1 MKYILFIFSFS
12 SYIIQSWC
20 EFLQETD
27 PDILTGYNIVNFDL
41 PYLINRAK
49 ALKLQQFPY
58 LGRTTSAMTVIK
70 TSTFESKA
78 YGKRENKLINI
89 SGRVQF
95 DLLQVIIML
104 IGKPV
109 L

>member
-1 MKYILFIFSFS
+1 M
-12 SYIIQSWC
+12 
-20 EFLQETD
+20 
-27 PDILTGYNIVNFDL
+27 TGYNIVNFDL

-49 ALKLQQFPY
+49 SLKVQQFPY
-58 LGRTTSAMTVIK
+58 LGRTLHSVSSIK

-95 DLLQVIIML
+95 DLLQVSSNIISHCNWISGL
-104 IGKPV
+104 TGFV
-109 L
+109 S